1 MKPRDHVI
9 LGGAAAGALYPF
21 LGANS
26 IIFWLAS
33 FLVDIDHYL
42 DFIYH
47 NGFTDFSFRRMF
59 DYHRALQKLW
69 SRPDFINV
77 EIFHTVEFVAPLYAV
92 SRYLG
97 SGALEAVFWGILFHM
112 ALDMLTLFRC
122 GAFFKRSYSI
132 TEYLIRKR
140 LLERRGL
147 RPVDIYTRAI
157 EMVRNNTVNLRSGR
171 RS

>member
-1 MKPRDHVI
+1 MRPRDHLI

-21 LGANS
+21 LGVNS
-26 IIFWLAS
+26 VIFWLAS
-33 FLVDIDHYL
+33 VLVDIDHYL
-42 DFIYH
+42 SFLYH

-59 DYHRALQKLW
+59 AYHRALHSFCKK
-69 SRPDFINV
+69 PDFINV

-97 SGALEAVFWGILFHM
+97 AGALEAVFWGILFHL
-112 ALDMLTLFRC
+112 ALDILPLFRC

-147 RPVDIYTRAI
+147 RPVDVYTRAV
-157 EMVRNNTVNLRSGR
+157 EMVRNNTVNLKS
-171 RS
+171 